1 MILTSLAY
9 LPDASL
15 LLSVTASVGFTAF
28 IFARRNPPPALAA
41 TISTFQFGVRANH
54 KAFFVALCAM
64 APALLILL
72 VHILSVDR
80 MAQALISYELA
91 DNIRYLPIL
100 ERQVYLDKL
109 AEYAGMEA
117 AAPTNDAFFNAARQ
131 RFTALKGQLTLAAI
145 GVAILAASGAF
156 LLASREYRNHSSSR
170 NHIEIVINWVLF
182 LCALIAILTTLGI
195 VVSLFL
201 ETLRFF
207 ATAGSPSLPAFIFS
221 TDWNAQTEENFGA
234 LPLFFGTV
242 IIAILAMIV
251 AAPIGLFSAIFMSEY
266 ASPKVR
272 SMIKPVLEILA
283 GIPTVVYGFFAALTV
298 APLIRRGAEWINNLP
313 IVPDDFF
320 AAQPQSALAAAIVMG
335 IMIVPTVSSLSDDI
349 INAVPQSLREAALAV
364 GTTKSE
370 MIKGVVLPVALP
382 GIIAAL
388 LLGLSRAIGET
399 MIVVMAAGQRAQ
411 ITLDP
416 TSDMTTITAE
426 IVALLTGDTAFD
438 SVKTLSAFALG
449 SVLFI
454 VTLGFNLIALRV
466 VRTYRQKY
474 E

>member
-1 MILTSLAY
+1 
-9 LPDASL
+9 
-15 LLSVTASVGFTAF
+15 
-28 IFARRNPPPALAA
+28 
-41 TISTFQFGVRANH
+41 
-54 KAFFVALCAM
+54 
-64 APALLILL
+64 
-72 VHILSVDR
+72 
-80 MAQALISYELA
+80 
-91 DNIRYLPIL
+91 
-100 ERQVYLDKL
+100 
-109 AEYAGMEA
+109 
-117 AAPTNDAFFNAARQ
+117 
-131 RFTALKGQLTLAAI
+131 
-145 GVAILAASGAF
+145 AF
-156 LLASREYRNHSSSR
+156 LFASREYKIYNSKR
-170 NHIEIVINWVLF
+170 NHIEIVINCLLF

-207 ATAGSPSLPAFIFS
+207 AAANSPSLPAFIFGM
-221 TDWNAQTEENFGA
+221 DWNAQTEEDFGA
-234 LPLFFGTV
+234 VPLFFGT
-242 IIAILAMIV
+242 ITIAILAMMV

-266 ASPKVR
+266 ASPKLR
-272 SMIKPVLEILA
+272 SMIKPILEILA

-298 APLIRRGAEWINNLP
+298 APIIRDGAEWINRLP
-313 IVPDDFF
+313 FVPDNFL

-370 MIKGVVLPVALP
+370 MIKGVVLPVAFP

-449 SVLFI
+449 AVLFV
-454 VTLGFNLIALRV
+454 VTLGFNLIALQV

>member
-1 MILTSLAY
+1 MLASLAY
-9 LPDASL
+9 LPNASL
-15 LLSVTASVGFTAF
+15 LLTIVASIGFAAF
-28 IFARRNPPPALAA
+28 IIGRRSPPAVIAA
-41 TISTFQFGVRANH
+41 PTSQFQRGLRANH

-64 APALLILL
+64 APALLILML
-72 VHILSVDR
+72 HILSVDR
-80 MAQALISYELA
+80 MTQVLISSELA
-91 DNIRYLPIL
+91 DNIQNLPKL

-109 AEYAGMEA
+109 TEYAGMQQA
-117 AAPTNDAFFNAARQ
+117 TPTDDAFFNAASQ
-131 RFTALKGQLTLAAI
+131 RFIALKGQLRLAAI
-145 GVAILAASGAF
+145 MLATLIATGAF
-156 LLASREYRNHSSSR
+156 LFASREYKIYNSKR
-170 NHIEIVINWVLF
+170 NHIEIVINCLLF

-207 ATAGSPSLPAFIFS
+207 AAANSPSLPAFIFGM
-221 TDWNAQTEENFGA
+221 DWNAQTEEDFGA
-234 LPLFFGTV
+234 VPLFFGT
-242 IIAILAMIV
+242 ITIAILAMMV

-266 ASPKVR
+266 ASPKLR
-272 SMIKPVLEILA
+272 SMIKPILEILA

-298 APLIRRGAEWINNLP
+298 APIIRDGAEWINRLP
-313 IVPDDFF
+313 FVPDNFL

-370 MIKGVVLPVALP
+370 MIKGVVLPVAFP

-449 SVLFI
+449 AVLFV
-454 VTLGFNLIALRV
+454 VTLGFNLIALQV